1 MRAGGGVGKYRGFF
15 DDGGYMARRKKF
27 DEGKG
32 VREIARE
39 RVGTVPATKVIVSK
53 LKKPPKY
60 KRPPG
65 EEKE

>member
-1 MRAGGGVGKYRGFF
+1 
-15 DDGGYMARRKKF
+15 MARRKKF

-39 RVGTVPATKVIVSK
+39 RVGTVSSTKVIVSK

-60 KRPPG
+60 KKPPG